1 MQKKLTCYRCK
12 KKFDGDPAQGNLCE
26 ECRKRRQMSSFN
38 CEHCNTAI
46 TVHADELTREQIE
59 GLKADLGYVD
69 IYNDKTCHF
78 SIIKYA

>member
-1 MQKKLTCYRCK
+1 MEYEGVTTNLAVG
-12 KKFDGDPAQGNLCE
+12 GDKE
-26 ECRKRRQMSSFN
+26 MSSFN